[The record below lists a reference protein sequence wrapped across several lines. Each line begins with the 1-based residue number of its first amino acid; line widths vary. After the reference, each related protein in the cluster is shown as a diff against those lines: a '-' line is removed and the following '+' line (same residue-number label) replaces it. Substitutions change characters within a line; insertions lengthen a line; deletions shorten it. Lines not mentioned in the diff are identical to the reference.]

1 MSSTNVTKLH
11 RHETTWCQRAWT
23 HVLFRSS
30 SSSYIWSMK
39 KITNFFSL
47 SLSLSQ
53 KVIMVLIMLEL
64 HEPYWVLVCLTPTLL
79 LSKQLCMSFISSYS
93 WSCSCCSH
101 SYYFSKFKVLNVL
114 QAHILVALPRSYYS
128 FKLTFL
134 MFSKLT
140 FLLFFPVAFL
150 LLFLIIFL
158 LLQACVLAIPS
169 SHSYCTFQLCSW
181 VTLFLLLI
189 NIPLSI
195 LLVTHQHTM
204 NKILLVFHQYTIIL
218 EPFHVAFGF
227 FIFLLWVLALWL

>member
-1 MSSTNVTKLH
+1 MLPNCTDMRQHDVNRREPMFYSDRHLPPTFDLWKKLL
-11 RHETTWCQRAWT
+11 T
-23 HVLFRSS
+23 
-30 SSSYIWSMK
+30 
-39 KITNFFSL
+39 FSL

-150 LLFLIIFL
+150 LLFSIIFL

-195 LLVTHQHTM
+195 ILVTHQHTI
-204 NKILLVFHQYTIIL
+204 KHSSCYSSTYH
-218 EPFHVAFGF
+218 E
-227 FIFLLWVLALWL
+227 